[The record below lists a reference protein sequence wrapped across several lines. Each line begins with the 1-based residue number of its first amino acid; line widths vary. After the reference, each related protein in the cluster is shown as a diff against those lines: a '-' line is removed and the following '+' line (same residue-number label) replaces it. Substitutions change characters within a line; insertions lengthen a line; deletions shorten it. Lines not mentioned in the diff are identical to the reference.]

1 MTIRLFDVQAGFG
14 GAHSGQ
20 QVVPPEAL
28 REEMGRLDI
37 ARALVRIA
45 PDELDGDPIVSN
57 DRLLAMA
64 SADDRL
70 VPCPVVLPSAG
81 GDVSPEAEQIDALV
95 SAGAGAV
102 CIRPVFDCWS
112 LAPWASGPLLR
123 ELDARRMPVL
133 CLDRHVGLEAVA
145 RLADAYSRLPLI
157 VAGVSYRTQRILVP
171 LLEQF
176 ANVYLS
182 IGSNFAV
189 HSGVEDLVRHVGPE
203 RLLFGTGFPDTEAMP
218 AVTQLV
224 YADIRDDAKQM
235 IGAENIER
243 LIEGV
248 RR

>member
-14 GAHSGQ
+14 GAHGGG

-28 REEMGRLDI
+28 RDEMDRFDI

-45 PDELDGDPIVSN
+45 PDELDGDPVVSN
-57 DRLLAMA
+57 DRLLAFT

-81 GDVSPEAEQIDALV
+81 GDLPPEVEQIDHLT

-112 LAPWASGPLLR
+112 LAPWASEPLLR
-123 ELDARRMPVL
+123 EIEARRLPVV
-133 CLDRHVGLEAVA
+133 CQECHVALEAVA
-145 RLADAYSRLPLI
+145 RLAEAYGDLPLI
-157 VAGVSYRTQRILVP
+157 VVGVNYLAHRILVP

-182 IGSNFAV
+182 IGSNFTV
-189 HSGVEDLVRHVGPE
+189 HSGVEDMVRRVGPE
-203 RLLFGTGFPDTEAMP
+203 RLLFGTGFPDAEAMP

-224 YADIRDDAKQM
+224 YADISDDAKQM

-248 RR
+248 QR

>member
-1 MTIRLFDVQAGFG
+1 MTIRLFDVQTGFG
-14 GAHSGQ
+14 GAHSGG

-28 REEMGRLDI
+28 REEMDRLNI

-45 PDELDGDPIVSN
+45 PDELDGDPVVSN
-57 DRLLAMA
+57 DRLLAFT
-64 SADDRL
+64 SADDRF

-81 GDVSPEAEQIDALV
+81 GDLPPEAEQIDSLV
-95 SAGAGAV
+95 AAGAGAV
-102 CIRPVFDCWS
+102 CIRPAFDCWS
-112 LAPWASGPLLR
+112 LAPWASEPLLR
-123 ELDARRMPVL
+123 ELEARRLPVV
-133 CLDRHVGLEAVA
+133 CLECHVALEAVA
-145 RLADAYSRLPLI
+145 RLAEAYGDLPLI
-157 VAGVSYRTQRILVP
+157 VAGTNYRAQRILVP
-171 LLEQF
+171 LVEQF

-189 HSGVEDLVRHVGPE
+189 HAAIEDMVQRVGPE
-203 RLLFGTGFPDTEAMP
+203 RLLFGTGFPDVEAMP

-224 YADIRDDAKQM
+224 YADISDDAKQM